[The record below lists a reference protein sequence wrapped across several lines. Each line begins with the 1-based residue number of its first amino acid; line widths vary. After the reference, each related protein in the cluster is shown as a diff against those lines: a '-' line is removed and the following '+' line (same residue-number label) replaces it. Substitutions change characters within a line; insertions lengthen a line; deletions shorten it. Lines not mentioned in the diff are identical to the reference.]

1 MYNTLIRWCLAGM
14 PAFEDTESEVCRE
27 DKLCTNRVISAA
39 STGNASLLLIG
50 GGTVH
55 RQFFVPNDVD
65 EKTSS
70 RVSAESKTAQKL
82 RDTELIVIDVAFT
95 NSFLSGFYS

>member
-1 MYNTLIRWCLAGM
+1 M
-14 PAFEDTESEVCRE
+14 PAFEDTESEVCRQDE
-27 DKLCTNRVISAA
+27 LCTSHVISAA

-65 EKTSS
+65 EKTAC
-70 RVSAESKTAQKL
+70 RVSAESKTAEKL
-82 RDTELIVIDVAFT
+82 RQTQLIVIDV
-95 NSFLSGFYS
+95 LFYTCF